1 MAPAVVQAV
10 AGSAAKDFKNES
22 ATARLLG
29 SGRSIPSI
37 RTIRLKLTGQDLLVL
52 RN

>member
-22 ATARLLG
+22 AASRLLG
-29 SGRSIPSI
+29 SGGNP
-37 RTIRLKLTGQDLLVL
+37 RLSWYS
-52 RN
+52 